1 MQPPVRA
8 LRPYLWP
15 LLAAAALLLCLA
27 RPATGHAATRSQ
39 PITAAA
45 SAAGLDPSAG
55 WHGRPIRRA
64 LRAGAPGR
72 RSTRTT
78 WFDLAPGAGYATA
91 NGSPAVRML
100 QRRLRRLG
108 YAVGPVD
115 GHYGPRTRS
124 AVGWF
129 QLKHGLRADGVAGPA
144 TQRRLQTRVSGGAGG
159 APRHTAE
166 TDRSTAARPSRP
178 SANEPAT
185 AAPPSRAPATEP
197 ATAASPSRAPATEP
211 ATEPATAAPPSR
223 APATD
228 RAPTRRG
235 VAARSSDRWLVAGL
249 AVAAVLGVLAGIGGV
264 VRLRRRRGGRPPEGT
279 VVALAQPVW
288 VAGLSPDPAIGRFA
302 GTATATHVSPPAAG
316 ADASPVT
323 RYRVLDDVTRSSV
336 WVAAEE
342 IQERRIAAR
351 HDVTHSRPRRGAVPE
366 VAGRIARLHRRGLSA
381 DAIAGLLNAESVP
394 PPPGEVDWRPA
405 LVAEYASGARTS
417 EAVA

>member
-1 MQPPVRA
+1 VQPPVRA

-27 RPATGHAATRSQ
+27 RPATGHAAAPSQ

-55 WHGRPIRRA
+55 WHGRRIRRA
-64 LRAGAPGR
+64 LRAGAPAR
-72 RSTRTT
+72 RSTRTA

-129 QLKHGLRADGVAGPA
+129 QLKHGLRADGVAGPT
-144 TQRRLQTRVSGGAGG
+144 TQRRLQARVSGGAVG

-178 SANEPAT
+178 AANQPAT
-185 AAPPSRAPATEP
+185 AAPPSRA
-197 ATAASPSRAPATEP
+197 P

-228 RAPTRRG
+228 RATARG
-235 VAARSSDRWLVAGL
+235 GEAARSSDRWLVAGL
-249 AVAAVLGVLAGIGGV
+249 AVAAVLAVLAGIGGV

-279 VVALAQPVW
+279 VVALAPPVW

-302 GTATATHVSPPAAG
+302 GTATATHVSPPAAR
-316 ADASPVT
+316 ADAPPVT
-323 RYRVLDDVTRSSV
+323 RYRVLDDVTRRSV

-351 HDVTHSRPRRGAVPE
+351 RDVMHSRRRRGAVPE
-366 VAGRIARLHRRGLSA
+366 AAGRIARLHRRGLSA
-381 DAIAGLLNAESVP
+381 DAIAELLNAESVP
-394 PPPGEVDWRPA
+394 PPPGEAAWRPA
-405 LVAEYASGARTS
+405 VVAEYASG